1 MIKNSIN
8 YGILVLAALTACTAE
23 KMDAPAVKNTAIS
36 LTSQV
41 QTRATAD
48 PQTTALSTSNT
59 VGVFVTSGQATI
71 TNGNNNEHSVD
82 ATGALTTSNTMN
94 YPSEDG
100 TKVNIYAYA
109 PYASGMALSSDNA
122 FSVSTDQSADSGYLA
137 SDLVYASV
145 ADQASTESAVSLTFA
160 HKLSQLQITI
170 QNNAAIDLSD
180 AVVSVTGTNI
190 DASFNTQTGAVTAAE
205 TANVKDIKAATI
217 NAATTVYAVVVP
229 QTIAANTQLVKI
241 TTSSKVYVAKLAT
254 EATLAGGKA
263 YKFTVNLGENT
274 EVSITLGSTSIV
286 AWGDPEDL
294 GSTTMEEET
303 TPPLYATFGA
313 INNGNTGNATW
324 NSETNLYT
332 WTGSTG
338 NLMDCFT
345 FNDGKLTNYSKLTFT
360 LSGLATD
367 SSQGVRVGYYVGDS
381 WTEIGN
387 WYGNGTKTVTLSEKI
402 SVDFSTVTR
411 ICFGGKSNASTD
423 SPVSCTL
430 TNMYLE

>member
-8 YGILVLAALTACTAE
+8 YGILALAALAAMAACTAQ

-48 PQTTALSTSNT
+48 PQTTALSTSNK

-71 TNGNNNEHSVD
+71 TNGNNNEHSVG
-82 ATGALTTSNTMN
+82 AAGALTTSNTMN

-100 TKVNIYAYA
+100 AKVNIYAYA
-109 PYASGMALSSDNA
+109 PYASGIALSSDNA
-122 FSVSTDQSADSGYLA
+122 FSVSTDQSAESGYLA
-137 SDLVYASV
+137 SDLLWAKVEN
-145 ADQASTESAVSLTFA
+145 QASSSTAVALNFA
-160 HKLSQLQITI
+160 HKLSQLQIVI
-170 QNNAAIDLSD
+170 QNNEAIDLSN

-190 DASFNTQTGAVTAAE
+190 DASFNTQTGAVAAAE

-294 GSTTMEEET
+294 GSATMEEET
-303 TPPLYATFGA
+303 TPPLYATFGTP
-313 INNGNTGNATW
+313 GGNASYDAT
-324 NSETNLYT
+324 TFTYA
-332 WTGSTG
+332 WTGSTN
-338 NLMDCFT
+338 NLINCFT
-345 FNDGKLTNYSKLTFT
+345 FDNGELANYTTLNFTFT
-360 LSGLATD
+360 ELSAD
-367 SSQGVRVGYYVGDS
+367 ASVRINVLFSDNTNKSKSYYS
-381 WTEIGN
+381 A
-387 WYGNGTKTVTLSEKI
+387 GTKATAITELLDDTHTAADVTAL
-402 SVDFSTVTR
+402 R
-411 ICFGGKSNASTD
+411 FGGNSGSGSAVLKAAE
-423 SPVSCTL
+423 
-430 TNMYLE
+430 MYLE

>member
-1 MIKNSIN
+1 MRHYRLFIVSI
-8 YGILVLAALTACTAE
+8 AALSLLTACTAQ

-145 ADQASTESAVSLTFA
+145 ADQASTESAVALNFA
-160 HKLSQLQITI
+160 HKLSQLQIVI
-170 QNNAAIDLSD
+170 QNNEAIDLSN

-241 TTSSKVYVAKLAT
+241 TTASKVYVAKLAT

-274 EVSITLGSTSIV
+274 EVYVSDFGGYVVNAPTGTDDVMQALKPELEFIAPEIDWDHMTLEQLNLLRADGSVFTDEQDQCIETLLADYDTGNYNTIPLITLIYPDGTEYEANSNV
-286 AWGDPEDL
+286 W
-294 GSTTMEEET
+294 
-303 TPPLYATFGA
+303 FGYDEAGNA
-313 INNGNTGNATW
+313 INWFLFDAPQDLTKAEYLMVNGNQ
-324 NSETNLYT
+324 LQ
-332 WTGSTG
+332 
-338 NLMDCFT
+338 L
-345 FNDGKLTNYSKLTFT
+345 K
-360 LSGLATD
+360 
-367 SSQGVRVGYYVGDS
+367 
-381 WTEIGN
+381 
-387 WYGNGTKTVTLSEKI
+387 
-402 SVDFSTVTR
+402 
-411 ICFGGKSNASTD
+411 
-423 SPVSCTL
+423 
-430 TNMYLE
+430 